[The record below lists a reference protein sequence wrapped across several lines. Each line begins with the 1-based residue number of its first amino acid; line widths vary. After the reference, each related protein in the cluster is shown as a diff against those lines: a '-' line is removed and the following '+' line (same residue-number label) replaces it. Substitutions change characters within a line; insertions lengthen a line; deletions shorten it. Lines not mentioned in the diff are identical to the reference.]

1 MRDPRRPRFQ
11 RSAAILSVFSLA
23 VLTAIQ
29 VLAAEAREYPV
40 TVVKDLERS
49 SRAPSGPAQY
59 IISVDGA
66 QCTTM
71 DEFRQAI
78 LRLPAGF
85 ARYVGGRLLQLHED
99 SDWSRTTDAETG
111 VSGVVRRARRHVRH
125 DQVHVVLGG
134 LTRRCSEPLA
144 AVRLSVR

>member
-1 MRDPRRPRFQ
+1 MKDPQRSRLQ

-29 VLAAEAREYPV
+29 VFAAEAREYPV
-40 TVVKDLERS
+40 TVVKDLQRS
-49 SRAPSGPAQY
+49 SPAPSGPAQY

-78 LRLPAGF
+78 LRLPAGSRVTWEVGCFSYTKIPIGPAPQTPKREFQAWCAEHGVTF
-85 ARYVGGRLLQLHED
+85 AMTKYT
-99 SDWSRTTDAETG
+99 SY
-111 VSGVVRRARRHVRH
+111 
-125 DQVHVVLGG
+125 
-134 LTRRCSEPLA
+134 
-144 AVRLSVR
+144 